1 MSKWVQTK
9 CKECDSDNIVYD
21 RSTDTEICADCGVVQ
36 EQQISDEYE
45 FVCGAGADA
54 AGAVAAYAS
63 MACFG
68 NETAGGGGGFG
79 AIPTG
84 VSKRTVAIS
93 SRPESSGPDI
103 ASRFGDLVKQKCQDR
118 TGIRTSVHLSAADVL
133 AIVLERGVKSATT
146 RNVPVLA
153 AVCVHLA
160 TKLEH
165 CERTDTEIMG
175 LFDVKPK
182 RFSAMT
188 SDVLTA
194 IAGHPLHARLAACS
208 HPLSLFPRLLHLCDE
223 TRLDPE
229 LYRQV
234 YKASTSEL
242 YKRAESAL
250 IDAGISGNVISAAL
264 FHLASGRKAAVGPLA
279 EAVGVTPQTVMKA
292 VKIAIP
298 ALGSRGK

>member
-1 MSKWVQTK
+1 MSKWVQTR
-9 CKECDSDNIVYD
+9 CKECESDNIVYD

-36 EQQISDEYE
+36 EQQICDEYE
-45 FVCGAGADA
+45 FVCGGGADA
-54 AGAVAAYAS
+54 AGACAAYAS
-63 MACFG
+63 VACFG

-79 AIPTG
+79 VLPSG
-84 VSKRTVAIS
+84 VSKRTIAIS
-93 SRPESSGPDI
+93 SRPESAAPDI

-118 TGIRTSVHLSAADVL
+118 TGIRASVHMAAADIL
-133 AIVLERGVKSATT
+133 SIVLSRGVKSATT

-182 RFSAMT
+182 RFSAVT

-194 IAGHPLHARLAACS
+194 IAGHPLHAKLAACG

-229 LYRQV
+229 LYRRV
-234 YKASTSEL
+234 YKASTSDI
-242 YKRAESAL
+242 YRRAESVL

-264 FHLASGRKAAVGPLA
+264 FHLASGRKASIGPLS
-279 EAVGVTPQTVMKA
+279 EAVGVTSQTVMKA

-298 ALGSRGK
+298 VIGSQIK